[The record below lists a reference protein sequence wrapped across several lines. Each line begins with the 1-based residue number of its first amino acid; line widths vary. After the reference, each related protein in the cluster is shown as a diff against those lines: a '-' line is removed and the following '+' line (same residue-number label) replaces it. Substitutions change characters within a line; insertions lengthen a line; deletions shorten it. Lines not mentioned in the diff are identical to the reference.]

1 MKQPGGSPDKGPQMS
16 HGSYEINRGYRS
28 DDKEF
33 DPYAMN
39 DHERGNDYFAL
50 KNSAVRKD
58 DKKLSRT
65 KFSKVQ

>member
-1 MKQPGGSPDKGPQMS
+1 MKQPGPNPDKGPQMS
-16 HGSYEINRGYRS
+16 FGSYEYDKGYRTN
-28 DDKEF
+28 DKEF
-33 DPYAMN
+33 DPYALN
-39 DHERGNDYFAL
+39 DSERGNNYFAL